1 MGVPQGVLSIP
12 HLRWAFSMLL
22 SRLVRLPAW
31 SSAEA
36 LVPWADMMN
45 HDCRATSHL
54 DYDPS
59 SGTVCLEACQAY
71 RPGEQV
77 SAAEPWACELH
88 KSKIRGCICCVHP
101 GCALWVFASFLL
113 RCVIASGHGQLRAEN
128 VWTAAPL
135 LRICAGGCRQ
145 ST

>member
-1 MGVPQGVLSIP
+1 MRFPQGVLSVP

-31 SSAEA
+31 GSAEA

-71 RPGEQV
+71 QPGDQV
-77 SAAEPWACELH
+77 SAAESWACELH
-88 KSKIRGCICCVHP
+88 DSKTGSCVCCLHP
-101 GCALWVFASFLL
+101 GCALWDLSVS
-113 RCVIASGHGQLRAEN
+113 C
-128 VWTAAPL
+128 
-135 LRICAGGCRQ
+135 
-145 ST
+145 